1 MAWTIS
7 PRFPAKSSDS
17 WPIRSAN
24 SASRGR
30 TEIHAQLNMLAA
42 DFLPHFRAYLPFVHE
57 LSSDSPVSGAGSA
70 AYRHCRLVDA
80 PG

>member
-1 MAWTIS
+1 
-7 PRFPAKSSDS
+7 
-17 WPIRSAN
+17 
-24 SASRGR
+24 
-30 TEIHAQLNMLAA
+30 MLIT
-42 DFLPHFRAYLPFVHE
+42 DFLARFAAYLPFVHE